1 MLLLLVLR
9 LHVPVLMFTALTND
23 LLDLRAEVRGGV
35 SALFAAV
42 IDCCCC
48 CCSLGCCRE

>member
-1 MLLLLVLR
+1 
-9 LHVPVLMFTALTND
+9 MFTALTKD
-23 LLDLRAEVRGGV
+23 LLDLRADTRGAA
-35 SALFAAV
+35 SAWFAAV